1 MDPSNASAR
10 ARCGERVTPCGFAG
24 ARKGGGRLR
33 ASFKGESRVQIST
46 RQAGGATVVDIVGD
60 ITLHNSPEVRKTL
73 LVALHGKGA
82 GRVIVNLKDVRYID
96 SSGVA
101 SLVEGLKASRDTGMR
116 LVLVG
121 LSPAA
126 RQVLELTRL
135 LKLFEVHEDE
145 QEALKS

>member
-1 MDPSNASAR
+1 MWR
-10 ARCGERVTPCGFAG
+10 AGRALWFCE
-24 ARKGGGRLR
+24 ARKGRVRLR
-33 ASFKGESRVQIST
+33 SRFKGDSRVQIST

-73 LVALHGKGA
+73 LVALHGKGT

-101 SLVEGLKASRDTGMR
+101 SLVEGLKASRETGIR
-116 LVLVG
+116 LALVG

-145 QEALKS
+145 QEALKA

>member
-1 MDPSNASAR
+1 M
-10 ARCGERVTPCGFAG
+10 
-24 ARKGGGRLR
+24 
-33 ASFKGESRVQIST
+33 QIST
-46 RQAGGATVVDIVGD
+46 RQASGATVVDIVGD

-73 LVALHGKGA
+73 LVALQGRA
-82 GRVIVNLKDVRYID
+82 GRVIVNLKAVRYID

-101 SLVEGLKASRDTGMR
+101 SLVEGLKASRDTGIR
-116 LVLVG
+116 LALVG

>member
-1 MDPSNASAR
+1 
-10 ARCGERVTPCGFAG
+10 
-24 ARKGGGRLR
+24 
-33 ASFKGESRVQIST
+33 
-46 RQAGGATVVDIVGD
+46 VDIIGD

-73 LVALHGKGA
+73 LVALQGGG
-82 GRVIVNLKDVRYID
+82 GRVIVNMKAVRYID

-101 SLVEGLKASRDTGMR
+101 SLVEGLKASRDTGIR
-116 LVLVG
+116 LALVG

>member
-1 MDPSNASAR
+1 MVLPRSAT
-10 ARCGERVTPCGFAG
+10 AACGFAN
-24 ARKGGGRLR
+24 RP
-33 ASFKGESRVQIST
+33 KGESRVQIST

-101 SLVEGLKASRDTGMR
+101 SLVEGLKASRQTGIR
-116 LVLVG
+116 LALVG

-145 QEALKS
+145 QEALKA

>member
-1 MDPSNASAR
+1 
-10 ARCGERVTPCGFAG
+10 
-24 ARKGGGRLR
+24 
-33 ASFKGESRVQIST
+33 VQIST
-46 RQAGGATVVDIVGD
+46 RQESGATVVDIIGD

-73 LVALHGKGA
+73 LVALQGGR
-82 GRVIVNLKDVRYID
+82 GRVIVNMKAVRYID

-101 SLVEGLKASRDTGMR
+101 SLVEGLKASRDTGIR
-116 LVLVG
+116 LALVG

>member
-1 MDPSNASAR
+1 M
-10 ARCGERVTPCGFAG
+10 
-24 ARKGGGRLR
+24 
-33 ASFKGESRVQIST
+33 QIST
-46 RQAGGATVVDIVGD
+46 RQESGATVVDIIGD

-73 LVALHGKGA
+73 LVALQGGR
-82 GRVIVNLKDVRYID
+82 GRVIVNMKAVRYID

-101 SLVEGLKASRDTGMR
+101 SLVEGLKASRDTGIR
-116 LVLVG
+116 LALVG

>member
-1 MDPSNASAR
+1 M
-10 ARCGERVTPCGFAG
+10 
-24 ARKGGGRLR
+24 
-33 ASFKGESRVQIST
+33 QIST
-46 RQAGGATVVDIVGD
+46 RQASGATVVDIVGD

-73 LVALHGKGA
+73 LVALQGKGA
-82 GRVIVNLKDVRYID
+82 GRVIVNLKAVRYID

-101 SLVEGLKASRDTGMR
+101 SLVEGLKASRDTGIR
-116 LVLVG
+116 LALVG

-145 QEALKS
+145 QEALKA